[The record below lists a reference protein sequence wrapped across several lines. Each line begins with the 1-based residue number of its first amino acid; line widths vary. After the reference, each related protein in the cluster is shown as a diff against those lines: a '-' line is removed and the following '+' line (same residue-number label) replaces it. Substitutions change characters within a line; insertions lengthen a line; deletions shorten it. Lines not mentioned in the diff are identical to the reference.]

1 MVFVSDSSGRFAT
14 SYIPQCVL
22 NENIKKEASI
32 TGNYNYRQYLQKNAD
47 KIMKSNREKAI
58 NITSPCCDCQ
68 RCLLISKKEFFKA

>member
-22 NENIKKEASI
+22 NEKLKKEASVKD
-32 TGNYNYRQYLQKNAD
+32 NYSYRQYLQKNAD
-47 KIMKSNREKAI
+47 KLMKLNRDNAI

-68 RCLLISKKEFFKA
+68 RCLLISKKEFFKS